1 MKIKK
6 HSLTA
11 SLALILIIAL
21 TGCQKEATPE
31 RLLGEMAAK
40 TANMKSCTME
50 MQMNM
55 DLSGSVE
62 GFDMDM
68 SFAMGMDTEA
78 ITDPARVH
86 GVGALS
92 MDVMGQHMDLDMEM
106 YALQENGKNLSY
118 VNVYDTWIKQETEDM
133 TAAMEAYTFK
143 DIQELSESLELA
155 GETQT
160 ANDKE
165 CYLLSGNI
173 SGDAIK
179 GMLDTVLNNM
189 NSSGLDIDT
198 EAFANARVDYQLFID
213 RETKYPVKMT
223 MDIRDLMESAMN
235 ASQDDVAFTCKS
247 CDLNYSFT
255 SFDTVESIELP
266 DEAKNSATDMDGL
279 TDGLLD
285 EEEDFSDFSDLS
297 DNPLESSDDL

>member
-40 TANMKSCTME
+40 TAKMKSCTME

-68 SFAMGMDTEA
+68 SFAMDMDTEA

-106 YALQENGKNLSY
+106 YSLQENGKNLSY

-160 ANDKE
+160 
-165 CYLLSGNI
+165 
-173 SGDAIK
+173 
-179 GMLDTVLNNM
+179 VNNK
-189 NSSGLDIDT
+189 LKLRT
-198 EAFANARVDYQLFID
+198 
-213 RETKYPVKMT
+213 
-223 MDIRDLMESAMN
+223 
-235 ASQDDVAFTCKS
+235 
-247 CDLNYSFT
+247 
-255 SFDTVESIELP
+255 
-266 DEAKNSATDMDGL
+266 
-279 TDGLLD
+279 
-285 EEEDFSDFSDLS
+285 
-297 DNPLESSDDL
+297 